1 MIHRPHGATLDDDP
15 AMTKTVLI
23 VDDHAGFRSIATL
36 LVQSAGYDVIGEAA
50 DGAEALAA
58 VEQLHPDAVLLD
70 VELPDMTGFAVAEQ
84 LAARAYP
91 PAVVLISG
99 RRRTDFGAKLAEAP
113 ALGFVAKDDLS
124 EQRLVELLR

>member
-1 MIHRPHGATLDDDP
+1 MITRRHGARLEKDP

-23 VDDHAGFRSIATL
+23 VDDHPGFRSIATL
-36 LVQSAGYDVIGEAA
+36 LVRSAGYDVIGEAA

-58 VEQLHPDAVLLD
+58 AERLHPDVVLLD
-70 VELPDMTGFAVAEQ
+70 VELPDMTGFAVAER
-84 LAARAYP
+84 LAARADP
-91 PAVVLISG
+91 PGVVLISG
-99 RRRTDFGAKLAEAP
+99 RRAADFGARLASAT